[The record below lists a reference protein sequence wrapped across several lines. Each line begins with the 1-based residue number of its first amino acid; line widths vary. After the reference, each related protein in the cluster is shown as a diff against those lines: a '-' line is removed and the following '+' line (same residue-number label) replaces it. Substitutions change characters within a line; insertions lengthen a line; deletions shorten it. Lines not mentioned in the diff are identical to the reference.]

1 MKQIFNIIF
10 FVDFFKNIKF
20 LFRWYKSNFISP
32 APNFVKHKIIKS
44 FAIKDS
50 IFIETGTNRGE
61 TLRKLH
67 KNFSYIYSIEP
78 SEYYHNLSKRNLS
91 DIKKKIKLVNGTSED
106 SLGDILEKCK
116 NKSVTFFLDGH
127 YSIGYQGLVEEKLGI
142 TVDKGETR
150 SNWIRRPLTDAQL
163 NYAASDVEFLIELF
177 IEQRKSLIDGNKLE
191 WLEEEVKFLS
201 KRIFNPLE
209 CIEEIPNDL
218 TKAEEKALLNKF
230 NDIVLYTAQAQN
242 INPTLFFSKKSQKD
256 FLRFA
261 LDGGLESALKNTTN
275 WRSKLIKEPLGNLL
289 KGY

>member
-1 MKQIFNIIF
+1 MSFTFIERIEDLSYLNKELLDKPFVGVDTEFRRTTKDNMRLALLQINDSEEIYLIDT
-10 FVDFFKNIKF
+10 VLIEDPLDHVSF
-20 LFRWYKSNFISP
+20 LF
-32 APNFVKHKIIKS
+32 
-44 FAIKDS
+44 
-50 IFIETGTNRGE
+50 
-61 TLRKLH
+61 
-67 KNFSYIYSIEP
+67 
-78 SEYYHNLSKRNLS
+78 SE
-91 DIKKKIKLVNGTSED
+91 
-106 SLGDILEKCK
+106 
-116 NKSVTFFLDGH
+116 SVTKIFHSCKEDIEAVFSWTGQEMVNVFDTQLADAFLDGH

-177 IEQRKSLIDGNKLE
+177 IDQRKSLIDVDKLK